1 MDTANSGAGGAPAS
15 REPRPFVGIN
25 FTCCNV
31 YRRIYKNRAGD
42 AYEGSCPKCLKKVKL
57 MIGAGGTSNRFFD
70 AK

>member
-1 MDTANSGAGGAPAS
+1 MDANANDGA

-31 YRRIYKNRAGD
+31 YRRIYKNKAGD
-42 AYEGSCPKCLKKVKL
+42 AYEGACPKCLRKVKL
-57 MIGAGGTSNRFFD
+57 LVGPGGTSQRFFD